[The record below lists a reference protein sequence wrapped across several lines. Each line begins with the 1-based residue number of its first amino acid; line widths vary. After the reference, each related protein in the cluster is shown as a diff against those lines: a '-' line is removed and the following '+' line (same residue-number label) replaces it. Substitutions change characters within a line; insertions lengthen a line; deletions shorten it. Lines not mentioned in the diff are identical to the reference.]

1 MESNKESNEEPNEK
15 TNEELK
21 KPVNRKPLIITAA
34 IAAAVC
40 VAAAAVI
47 FAEGSNTEK
56 RLTEQLDLAKRCL
69 SELDYGSAI
78 TAYEAAIVINPKA
91 EDAYIGLANAYIGLG
106 DYEAAIDA
114 LVRGIAESDSEM
126 LTEYLAEVN
135 AEYSQRERMRLAEEA
150 AIVKEAEANEYYE
163 TGRAYLY
170 GLDGREINLESA
182 YTNFERALE
191 MGKTEANF
199 YLGLLCDWY
208 GYPEQD
214 YEMAR
219 AYYEKCEDDPYAQ
232 LTLGCLYY
240 YGNGVEEDKERGK
253 ELFQSVIS
261 QGCVEGYLGTAWF
274 LEDEEE
280 YEAALEN
287 YTKVLEGTE
296 QIFIADAMNMIGW
309 MYKNGHGV
317 EQDYA
322 VAMEW
327 YKKAAALGNANAM
340 NNIGWAYCHGIGAE
354 QDYAAALAWYE
365 KAIDLGNVSAMNNM
379 GYMYQYGEGVES
391 NYAVALEWYEKAA
404 ALGNTN
410 AMHNAGCMYFYGD
423 GVERDYAAALAWF
436 EKAAELG
443 NESAMGWVEYM
454 YKYRYAVE

>member
-1 MESNKESNEEPNEK
+1 MESTEEHKKSLNKK
-15 TNEELK
+15 
-21 KPVNRKPLIITAA
+21 LIVIIDV

-40 VAAAAVI
+40 IVAVV
-47 FAEGSNTEK
+47 FFVRSDTEK
-56 RLTEQLDLAKRCL
+56 RLAEQLELAERCL
-69 SELDYGSAI
+69 SEPEYEQAI
-78 TAYEAAIVINPKA
+78 AAYQAAIGIDPKREEAYLGLSEIYIEQEEYEKAA
-91 EDAYIGLANAYIGLG
+91 EILEAGLAQT
-106 DYEAAIDA
+106 
-114 LVRGIAESDSEM
+114 DSEAISSK
-126 LTEYLAEVN
+126 LGEVGELLAE
-135 AEYSQRERMRLAEEA
+135 RERQAEEA
-150 AIVKEAEANEYYE
+150 ARQAEEAAAKEAEANEYYE

-170 GLDGREINLESA
+170 GLDGKEIDRESA

-208 GYPEQD
+208 GYPEKD

-219 AYYEKCEDDPYAQ
+219 AYYEECGDDPYAQ
-232 LTLGCLYY
+232 LALGCLYY

-280 YEAALEN
+280 YEAALED

-327 YKKAAALGNANAM
+327 YKKAADLGNANAM

-365 KAIDLGNVSAMNNM
+365 KAVDLGNVSAMNNM

-391 NYAVALEWYEKAA
+391 NYAVALAWYEKAA

-443 NESAMGWVEYM
+443 NESARGWVEYM